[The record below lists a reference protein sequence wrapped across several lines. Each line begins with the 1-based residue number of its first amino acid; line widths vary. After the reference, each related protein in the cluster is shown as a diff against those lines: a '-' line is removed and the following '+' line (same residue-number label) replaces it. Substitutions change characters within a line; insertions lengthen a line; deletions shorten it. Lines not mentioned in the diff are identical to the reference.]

1 MESPLKCT
9 LPPVICILNICFT
22 CERCDMSSTNKRST
36 RVVATFLKQTLSRS
50 SFMMLCHYCF
60 LSYRVYKMDPSLSP
74 RLANADH
81 LEGKKLTI
89 KKNERILGKFTSTP
103 FASEHAIISISLSL
117 FQSLSHSRARTHAL
131 TLSRSCTHAHAIS
144 LSFFYPCGQKSVAQ
158 RGHGNRPVS

>member
-1 MESPLKCT
+1 
-9 LPPVICILNICFT
+9 
-22 CERCDMSSTNKRST
+22 MSSINKRST
-36 RVVATFLKQTLSRS
+36 RVAATFKKQTLSRS
-50 SFMMLCHYCF
+50 SLMMLCHDCF

-131 TLSRSCTHAHAIS
+131 TLSRLCTHS
-144 LSFFYPCGQKSVAQ
+144 LSLGLAHTHTQSLYLSFTHVVRSLWLSGVMGIVQCRKRAPSCQISIF
-158 RGHGNRPVS
+158 